1 MVGFFLYGSGR
12 NRTGAVPSGGT
23 VSRLQVSFGS
33 RSIYANNHIASDFA
47 KFVVLRVRGSG
58 KLKLFGGSEVA
69 NVGPVV
75 DNILIVPVNP

>member
-1 MVGFFLYGSGR
+1 MVAFFLYGSGR
-12 NRTGAVPSGGT
+12 NRTGAVSSGGA

-47 KFVVLRVRGSG
+47 KFVVLRVRCSG
-58 KLKLFGGSEVA
+58 KLKLLENEVA
-69 NVGPVV
+69 DIGPVV